1 MRVIESVVEE
11 DITRSRDQI
20 TKVKDQKLSKLRPP
34 RHEEHSSNSTTASV
48 KHKPSPV
55 EVINQSS
62 TQLTATEMSV
72 LSKGLTFVPSRRQ
85 TVAQL
90 TADLKEWERLM
101 RLREY
106 WYDAKQVDVGG

>member
-1 MRVIESVVEE
+1 
-11 DITRSRDQI
+11 
-20 TKVKDQKLSKLRPP
+20 
-34 RHEEHSSNSTTASV
+34 
-48 KHKPSPV
+48 
-55 EVINQSS
+55 
-62 TQLTATEMSV
+62 MSV

-106 WYDAKQVDVGG
+106 WYDAKHVDVRDRSEDDKYKSSRWTPPRGRDPWLDM